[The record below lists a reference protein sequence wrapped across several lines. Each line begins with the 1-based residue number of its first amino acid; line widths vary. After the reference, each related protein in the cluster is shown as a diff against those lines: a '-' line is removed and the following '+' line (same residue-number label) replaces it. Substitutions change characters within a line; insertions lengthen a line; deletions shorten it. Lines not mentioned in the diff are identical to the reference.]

1 MLIPPHAYLD
11 EPTFAPAEDSR
22 LPKPELGTP
31 LEDIYPGP
39 QPNDEEYYD
48 SEGSLL
54 DEPRGTHP
62 NVIDLT
68 PIGQIKTLVKLNLA
82 YAGERVDANALAV
95 VRSLPALEDL
105 VIRGSGSGENDPVAF
120 RNFHHLAGHPKL
132 RNLDMGFARLTEAD
146 VVFLPSLPN
155 LEFLEIGLTKL
166 DKSVVEATLKRCPK
180 LKKAHV

>member
-1 MLIPPHAYLD
+1 M
-11 EPTFAPAEDSR
+11 EPLAL
-22 LPKPELGTP
+22 LPLVELN
-31 LEDIYPGP
+31 LQAIYPGP
-39 QPNDEEYYD
+39 GEGDDVYYD
-48 SEGSLL
+48 SDGEPL
-54 DEPRGTHP
+54 DEPRGGPYPTT
-62 NVIDLT
+62 IDLT